1 MSLFCWVWVFWDFWW
16 VFRELSFWFVCLCLV
31 IFSLF
36 GGWWGFFV
44 LLWDFFFS
52 FFVWFGFGNFGVF
65 FLIWL
70 QEKQLHL
77 LNNYLLPFHFGE
89 FRLSFL
95 PLVLCVGFLS
105 LHLQCLKFACPRLFW
120 THFIVK
126 RPKQVSPKGDSSG
139 LS

>member
-1 MSLFCWVWVFWDFWW
+1 MSCLFGLFVCVWLF
-16 VFRELSFWFVCLCLV
+16 FVCLGV
-31 IFSLF
+31 GGVFLF
-36 GGWWGFFV
+36 CFGI
-44 LLWDFFFS
+44 FFF
-52 FFVWFGFGNFGVF
+52 FFCLVWFGFGNFGFF